1 MKNLIMLSALV
12 VSLMAS
18 AAEVNHS
25 YASRAVSS
33 VGESLDSS
41 HLLSVDWSDPGRFE
55 MIKIGFLLF
64 LR

>member
-1 MKNLIMLSALV
+1 MKNLIVLSALV
-12 VSLMAS
+12 ASLIAG
-18 AAEVNHS
+18 AAEANHS

-64 LR
+64 LK